1 MITSISNNIGI
12 QQASFKAYQ
21 TATLTVLTGRFN
33 IDLTAPEY
41 QAATVIEFKFQSLV
55 MAKSATTYV
64 WLMASGV
71 TPTRG
76 TILKSWIRDNSLFI
90 ERINAFDDKGPLTIL
105 VCSAYALPGQRGTL
119 EKGTIR
125 SMMPYGHPSGIKV
138 KESYGY
144 NSDGYSFVCVRFSKF
159 APDDGS
165 TDIEF
170 DLSDSYSD
178 VEGYFPLVY
187 PDSGS
192 NNNGAPMTLVHLDG
206 GHLTCTN
213 ISGITYTNN
222 DGQFFIAFIAREH
235 NN

>member
-12 QQASFKAYQ
+12 PQVSFKAYQ

-41 QAATVIEFKFQSLV
+41 QAAIVIEFKFQSLI

-71 TPTRG
+71 TPARG
-76 TILKSWIRDNSLFI
+76 TILKSWIKNNSLFI
-90 ERINAFDDKGPLTIL
+90 ERISAFDTKGPLSIY
-105 VCSAYALPGQRGTL
+105 VCSAYALPGQRGVI
-119 EKGTIR
+119 EKGIIR
-125 SMMPYGHPSGIKV
+125 SMAPYGNPSGIKV
-138 KESYGY
+138 KDSYGY
-144 NSDGYSFVCVRFSKF
+144 NSEGYSFVCVRFSKF

-170 DLSDSYSD
+170 DLADSYDD
-178 VEGYFPLVY
+178 VEAYFPLVY
-187 PDSGS
+187 PDNGS
-192 NNNGAPMTLVHLDG
+192 NTNGAPMTLVHLDG

-213 ISGITYTNN
+213 VSGATYTNN
-222 DGQFFIAFIAREH
+222 DGQFFLAFIARGR